1 MFFIEIEDEFTGD
14 WVGAWIRKP
23 NLKEFSMFTKLAEKD
38 NLAALKILMENVFLE
53 GNKDVYEDDDNFMG
67 AIAQVQEIVNV
78 QASRIK
84 KF

>member
-1 MFFIEIEDEFTGD
+1 
-14 WVGAWIRKP
+14 
-23 NLKEFSMFTKLAEKD
+23 MFTKLAEKD